1 MSDGNGI
8 AEWEIIPFVP
18 HSWHF
23 VAYIIAWNENGIS
36 LPFSTNFMILIS
48 SLSIHCH
55 LIENDTTSSSKDN
68 EEQIKL
74 LPFVMLV

>member
-36 LPFSTNFMILIS
+36 LPFGTNFMIFFPLHPL
-48 SLSIHCH
+48 SL
-55 LIENDTTSSSKDN
+55 NRT
-68 EEQIKL
+68 
-74 LPFVMLV
+74 